1 MDFSRELLFFFSA
14 LGVFN
19 ATLLTAYFLFG
30 GSRRR
35 FTNLYLG
42 LLMLALSIR
51 IGKSVFLYFN
61 RSLSE
66 GYIHLGLMGCLAI
79 GPLIWYFLQSQV
91 RGDDRFRPTLLIHL
105 LPMVALGIF
114 AEWGISYRTDRA
126 LWQDIIWGIY
136 IQWGLYAATSLVLAW
151 VRFLRKQKLTD
162 PRWTLSVTTGVF
174 LVWLA
179 YVTSSWTSYIVGA
192 LLFTFVVY
200 MLIWILVVEVFRPAA
215 RRRRSK
221 NKPALPESEHQA
233 IQQRLEEALTGKNRY
248 RDPNLTMPALA
259 EEAGL
264 TPHQL
269 SDFLNRQMGVSFS
282 RFINGYRIREA
293 RKKLAKDPH
302 LTVEAIAYDCGFNA
316 TSTFYSAF
324 KEITG
329 QTPAA
334 YRKQLTSS

>member
-19 ATLLTAYFLFG
+19 ATLLTLYFLFG

-35 FTNLYLG
+35 FTNRYLG

-79 GPLIWYFLQSQV
+79 GPFVWYFVQSQI
-91 RGDDRFRPTLLIHL
+91 RGNDRFRPTLLLHV
-105 LPMVALGIF
+105 LPVIGLGIF

-126 LWQDIIWGIY
+126 LWQDIIRGIY
-136 IQWGLYAATSLVLAW
+136 LQWGLYVVTSLVVVW
-151 VRFLRKQKLTD
+151 SRFLRKQHLQD
-162 PRWTLSVTTGVF
+162 PRWTLSVATGVF

-215 RRRRSK
+215 RRRK
-221 NKPALPESEHQA
+221 NKPVLPESERMA

-248 RDPNLTMPALA
+248 RDPNLTMPVLA

-269 SDFLNRQMGVSFS
+269 SDFLNRQMGISFS

-293 RKKLAKDPH
+293 REKLAKAPH

-316 TSTFYSAF
+316 TSTFYAAF

-334 YRKQLTSS
+334 YRKQLSS

>member
-19 ATLLTAYFLFG
+19 ATLLTLYFLFG
-30 GSRRR
+30 GSQRR

-51 IGKSVFLYFN
+51 IGKSVFLFFN

-79 GPLIWYFLQSQV
+79 GPLVWYFVQSRI
-91 RGDDRFRPTLLIHL
+91 RGTDRFRPSLLLHL
-105 LPMVALGIF
+105 LPVLGLGIF
-114 AEWGISYRTDRA
+114 AEWGVSYRTDRL
-126 LWQDIIWGIY
+126 LWQDIIRGIY
-136 IQWGLYAATSLVLAW
+136 LQWGLYAVTSLLVVV
-151 VRFLRKQKLTD
+151 VRLLRKQKLSD
-162 PRWTLSVTTGVF
+162 PRWTLSVAGGVF
-174 LVWLA
+174 LIWLA

-215 RRRRSK
+215 ERRRKRSK
-221 NKPALPESEHQA
+221 PTLPESERMA
-233 IQQRLEEALTGKNRY
+233 IQQRLEEALMGKNRY

-259 EEAGL
+259 KEAGL

-293 RKKLAKDPH
+293 REKLAKDSH
-302 LTVEAIAYDCGFNA
+302 LTVEAIAYECGFNA
-316 TSTFYSAF
+316 TSTFYAAF

-334 YRKQLTSS
+334 YRKQLSS

>member
-19 ATLLTAYFLFG
+19 ATLLTLYFLFG

-51 IGKSVFLYFN
+51 IGKSVFLFFN

-79 GPLIWYFLQSQV
+79 GPLVWYFLQSQV
-91 RGDDRFRPTLLIHL
+91 AGSDRFRPTLLIHL
-105 LPMVALGIF
+105 LPVIGLGLF
-114 AEWGISYRTDRA
+114 AELGISYRMDRA

-136 IQWGLYAATSLVLAW
+136 LQWGVYAAMSLVVTW
-151 VRFLRKQKLTD
+151 VRFLRKQNLKD
-162 PRWTLSVTTGVF
+162 PRWTLSVVTGVF

-215 RRRRSK
+215 ERRRRRK
-221 NKPALPESEHQA
+221 KPKLPEAERQD
-233 IQQRLEEALTGKNRY
+233 IQKRLEEALTGKNRY
-248 RDPNLTMPALA
+248 RDPNLSMPELA
-259 EEAGL
+259 AAAGL

-293 RKKLAKDPH
+293 REKLAGDPH
-302 LTVEAIAYDCGFNA
+302 LTVEAIAYECGFNA
-316 TSTFYSAF
+316 TSTFYAAF

-334 YRKQLTSS
+334 YRKQLSD